1 MENVRIVPGKTGQ
14 LVTPGKNNKEYGFIQ
29 MESVEHTIVNGWLR
43 QVKRNCLLRGDT
55 EGLSNYVKSLKD
67 LTLPGK
73 ICILEYTEDTIP
85 ANIQKEFLNQNLPF
99 SEAISPFV
107 KRAGADGP
115 VLTKD
120 GKKIVK
126 FQKYDMSG
134 DVLDVMVSHD
144 NVTEVMASKALKDK
158 ASVKLPG

>member
-1 MENVRIVPGKTGQ
+1 MSNVRIVPGKTGQ
-14 LVTPGKNNKEYGFIQ
+14 LVTASTNNASYGFIK
-29 MESVEHTIVNGWLR
+29 MESVENVIINGWLKPL
-43 QVKRNCLLRGDT
+43 KRNCLLRGDT
-55 EGLSNYVKSLKD
+55 EGLTSFVKSLKD

-85 ANIQKEFLNQNLPF
+85 ETIAKEFLNKNLPF
-99 SEAISPFV
+99 AEAISGFV

-134 DVLDVMVSHD
+134 DVLDVMVQHD
-144 NVTEVMASKALKDK
+144 NVTEVMASKAIKDK